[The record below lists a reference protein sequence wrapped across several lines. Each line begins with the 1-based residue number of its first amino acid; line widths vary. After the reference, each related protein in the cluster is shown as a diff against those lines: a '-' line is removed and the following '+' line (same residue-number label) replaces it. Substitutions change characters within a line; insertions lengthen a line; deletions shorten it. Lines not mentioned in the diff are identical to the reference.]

1 MKRKHFSIILA
12 VILAFVI
19 TAPTLISQEAF
30 AKEYTIQDPTL
41 RELMNAQYGKPADY
55 NLSPEELSRIV
66 YTGDGYMNQ
75 GIRTLE
81 GLQYCT
87 SLKGANFAG
96 NPIEDA
102 SALSNLKNLKRLNL
116 NGAKIKDLSFI
127 TNGEIDLIDLEINNT
142 GIRDLSPL
150 KTKRTEWEYLSASG
164 NHLTDEDIAVFSDM
178 NINNIDVSN
187 NDITDPSVFNHMKN
201 VENLILTG
209 NHISDLSRVGQINS
223 TTGEIVEV
231 PRFYQA
237 SDQTITRFAK
247 NGKVS
252 SIIKD
257 YDGALLNDEKH
268 LKNFVNVRLN
278 GDEFELID
286 PNKPGSV
293 EFAADAYKFLT
304 GEVYV
309 HFSGKIN
316 IVSLA
321 GVMVTPET
329 ATVEKGKTQQF
340 TATVVGQGEFDR
352 TVTWSVIGGAGTSV
366 DANGLLTVGK
376 NETAKTLKVR
386 ATSNADN
393 KPFGEATVTVK
404 EPTAVAGVT
413 VKPNTATVGKGKTQA
428 FAATVSGTGDFNKT
442 VEWSVIGGHEGTSID
457 ANGKLTVA
465 DNETAKTLTV
475 KATAKGDKT
484 KSAEATVTVK
494 ESAPVVE
501 ATVTGITV
509 TPKNATVKQG
519 KTQKF
524 TADVKG
530 TGDFDKTVTWTVIG
544 GHEGTS
550 IDADGKLTVADNETA
565 KTLTVKATAK
575 GDKTKSAEATVT
587 VKEKAPV
594 GHSTATGITVT
605 PKNEKKPVESK
616 EEVHLAYIK
625 GYPDKTVRPE
635 GKATRAEVV
644 TMVVQLKAYP
654 LIEGQGIYKD
664 AGKDKWYAPYIEA
677 AYRQGILEE
686 KEGEAFRPD
695 EKITRGELAQIISH
709 IDKKNDAK
717 APFTDIE
724 GYKFKKAIDQ
734 NYGNKRI
741 FGYPDNTFKP
751 NAEITRAE
759 TVAMLNRLFER
770 HVGQDGLKDLVI
782 KEFKD
787 LKDKTYWAYYDIVEA
802 SNAHICTRVHENSL
816 EEVWKLINK

>member
-1 MKRKHFSIILA
+1 MKRKPFSIILA

-30 AKEYTIQDPTL
+30 AEDYTIKDPNL

-87 SLKGANFAG
+87 NLKGANFYG

-127 TNGEIDLIDLEINNT
+127 KNGEIDLIDLEINNT

-150 KTKRTEWEYLSASG
+150 KKRTEWEYLSASG
-164 NHLTDEDIAVFSDM
+164 NHLTDQDIAVFSDM
-178 NINNIDVSN
+178 NINNIDLSN

-201 VENLILTG
+201 VENFILTG
-209 NHISDLSRVGQINS
+209 NHISDLSGVGNITRPNGLPIS
-223 TTGEIVEV
+223 
-231 PRFYQA
+231 PYFYQA

-257 YDGALLNDEKH
+257 YDGTLLNDEKH
-268 LKNFVNVRLN
+268 LKNFDNVRLN

-286 PNKPGSV
+286 ANKPGSV
-293 EFAADAYKFLT
+293 EFAADAHEYW

-321 GVMVTPET
+321 SVTVTPET

-340 TATVVGQGEFDR
+340 TGTVVGQGEFDR
-352 TVTWSVIGGAGTSV
+352 TVTWSVIGGGAGTSV

-386 ATSNADN
+386 ATSNVNN
-393 KPFGEATVTVK
+393 KIFGEATVTVK
-404 EPTAVAGVT
+404 EPTAVTGVT

-457 ANGKLTVA
+457 ADGKLTVA

-494 ESAPVVE
+494 ENAPVVE
-501 ATVTGITV
+501 PTVTGITV

-530 TGDFDKTVTWTVIG
+530 TGNFDKTVKWSVIG

-550 IDADGKLTVADNETA
+550 IAADGTLTVAKDENA
-565 KTLTVKATAK
+565 KTLKVRATSNVDNEVF
-575 GDKTKSAEATVT
+575 GEATVT

-770 HVGQDGLKDLVI
+770 HVGQDSLKDLVI

-802 SNAHICTRVHENSL
+802 SNAHICTKVHENSL
-816 EEVWKLINK
+816 EEVWELINK

>member
-1 MKRKHFSIILA
+1 MKRKHFSIIFA
-12 VILAFVI
+12 VIMAFVMM
-19 TAPTLISQEAF
+19 APTLNCQKAF
-30 AKEYTIQDPTL
+30 AQDYTIKDPIL
-41 RELMNAQYGKPADY
+41 RELLNAQYGKPADY
-55 NLSPEELSRIV
+55 NLSPEELSKIV
-66 YTGDGYMNQ
+66 YTGDGYMNK

-87 SLKGANFAG
+87 KLKGANFAG

-127 TNGEIDLIDLEINNT
+127 KNGEIDLIDLEINNT

-352 TVTWSVIGGAGTSV
+352 TVTWSVIGGGAGTSV

-386 ATSNADN
+386 ATSNVNN
-393 KPFGEATVTVK
+393 KIFGEATVTVK
-404 EPTAVAGVT
+404 EPTAV
-413 VKPNTATVGKGKTQA
+413 
-428 FAATVSGTGDFNKT
+428 TG
-442 VEWSVIGGHEGTSID
+442 
-457 ANGKLTVA
+457 
-465 DNETAKTLTV
+465 
-475 KATAKGDKT
+475 
-484 KSAEATVTVK
+484 
-494 ESAPVVE
+494 
-501 ATVTGITV
+501 VTGITV

-519 KTQKF
+519 NTQKF

-530 TGDFDKTVTWTVIG
+530 TGNFDKTVKWSVIG
-544 GHEGTS
+544 GGAGTS
-550 IDADGKLTVADNETA
+550 IAADGTLTVAKDENA
-565 KTLTVKATAK
+565 KTLKVRATSNAN
-575 GDKTKSAEATVT
+575 GEIFAEATVT
-587 VKEKAPV
+587 IQKDENKPAANKKDNNALPP
-594 GHSTATGITVT
+594 TGAAFPLGTSLVLMMIGAAV
-605 PKNEKKPVESK
+605 
-616 EEVHLAYIK
+616 LL
-625 GYPDKTVRPE
+625 G
-635 GKATRAEVV
+635 
-644 TMVVQLKAYP
+644 LKARRRK
-654 LIEGQGIYKD
+654 KD
-664 AGKDKWYAPYIEA
+664 TI
-677 AYRQGILEE
+677 
-686 KEGEAFRPD
+686 
-695 EKITRGELAQIISH
+695 
-709 IDKKNDAK
+709 
-717 APFTDIE
+717 
-724 GYKFKKAIDQ
+724 
-734 NYGNKRI
+734 
-741 FGYPDNTFKP
+741 
-751 NAEITRAE
+751 
-759 TVAMLNRLFER
+759 
-770 HVGQDGLKDLVI
+770 
-782 KEFKD
+782 
-787 LKDKTYWAYYDIVEA
+787 
-802 SNAHICTRVHENSL
+802 
-816 EEVWKLINK
+816 

>member
-12 VILAFVI
+12 VILAFVMM
-19 TAPTLISQEAF
+19 APTLISQEAF
-30 AKEYTIQDPTL
+30 AEGYTIKDPLL
-41 RELMNAQYGKPADY
+41 RKLMNAQYGKPEDY

-87 SLKGANFAG
+87 NLKGANFAG

-201 VENLILTG
+201 VDNFILAG
-209 NHISDLSRVGQINS
+209 NHISDLSGVGQINS

-268 LKNFVNVRLN
+268 LKNFVNVRLKGN
-278 GDEFELID
+278 EFELID

-352 TVTWSVIGGAGTSV
+352 TVTWSVIGGGAGTSV

-413 VKPNTATVGKGKTQA
+413 
-428 FAATVSGTGDFNKT
+428 
-442 VEWSVIGGHEGTSID
+442 
-457 ANGKLTVA
+457 
-465 DNETAKTLTV
+465 
-475 KATAKGDKT
+475 
-484 KSAEATVTVK
+484 
-494 ESAPVVE
+494 
-501 ATVTGITV
+501 GITV

-530 TGDFDKTVTWTVIG
+530 TGNFDKTVTWSVIG
-544 GHEGTS
+544 GGAGTS
-550 IDADGKLTVADNETA
+550 IAADGTLTVAKDENA
-565 KTLTVKATAK
+565 KTLKVRATSNADNK
-575 GDKTKSAEATVT
+575 VFGEATVT
-587 VKEKAPV
+587 VKQNAPV
-594 GHSTATGITVT
+594 VLPTVTGITVT

-635 GKATRAEVV
+635 GKVTRAEVV
-644 TMVVQLKAYP
+644 TMVVRLKGYP
-654 LIEGQGIYKD
+654 LIEGQGLYKD
-664 AGKDKWYAPYIEA
+664 VGKDKWCAPYIEA

-686 KEGEAFRPD
+686 KAGEAFRPD

-741 FGYPDNTFKP
+741 MGYPDNTFKP
-751 NAEITRAE
+751 DAEITRAE
-759 TVAMLNRLFER
+759 TAAMLNRLFER